1 MSHEVLVV
9 GVLLVALVLFVWGR
23 WRYDLVAVAAL
34 LALTLSGAVPAA
46 DAFLGFGHAAVVSV
60 AAVLVISRG
69 LQNSGVVDMIAR
81 GVARVG
87 KRPTAQVAAL
97 TGLVIVCSAFMNNVG
112 ALALLLPVAIRMAR
126 DAGHPPSI
134 LLMPLAFG
142 SLLGGMM
149 TLIGT
154 PANIIIATFR
164 GANGQAPF
172 GMFDYAPV
180 GVGVALAGWVF
191 LTLGW
196 RLIPRRQGPGS
207 PEERFKIAEYMTELR
222 VPEGCKLIGEPARA
236 VVEAVDGDCVLAGIV
251 RGKRRLS
258 APSGFELLR
267 EGDVLLVEAEAE
279 KLKELAEQAGLELV
293 GDYEFKPEDLREGD
307 VGLHE
312 AVVMPEA
319 RVVGRTVRNS
329 GAGWRHGVNILAVA
343 REGGRLKQRLS
354 GITLRAGDVL
364 LLQARE
370 EALAEA
376 LRAMGCLPL
385 AERGVRLGQPRR
397 IVLCLGVFA
406 AARAAAALHL
416 APVPVALVTAAAVLI
431 LLRIVTLDE
440 AYGSI
445 DWSVIVLLAAM
456 IPVGQ
461 ALETSGAT
469 ARLANAVAGL
479 GPLLGPAALLTLLV
493 VVTMVLSDIVNNA
506 AAAVLMAP
514 VAFGVAR
521 GLEVSPDPL
530 LMGVAVAASCAFL
543 TPIGHQS
550 NTLVL
555 GPGGYRFGDYWR
567 LGLPLQLIVLAV
579 TIPLILVFWPLTPTA
594 A

>member
-1 MSHEVLVV
+1 
-9 GVLLVALVLFVWGR
+9 
-23 WRYDLVAVAAL
+23 
-34 LALTLSGAVPAA
+34 
-46 DAFLGFGHAAVVSV
+46 
-60 AAVLVISRG
+60 
-69 LQNSGVVDMIAR
+69 
-81 GVARVG
+81 
-87 KRPTAQVAAL
+87 
-97 TGLVIVCSAFMNNVG
+97 
-112 ALALLLPVAIRMAR
+112 
-126 DAGHPPSI
+126 
-134 LLMPLAFG
+134 
-142 SLLGGMM
+142 
-149 TLIGT
+149 
-154 PANIIIATFR
+154 
-164 GANGQAPF
+164 
-172 GMFDYAPV
+172 
-180 GVGVALAGWVF
+180 
-191 LTLGW
+191 
-196 RLIPRRQGPGS
+196 
-207 PEERFKIAEYMTELR
+207 MTELR

-319 RVVGRTVRNS
+319 RVAGRTVRNS

-406 AARAAAALHL
+406 AALAAAALHL

-579 TIPLILVFWPLTPTA
+579 TIPLILACARTA
-594 A
+594 TCRGPPSECRRR